1 MIHGTWEPNISF
13 NCSML
18 PFYDNECVIMA
29 KVRAGK
35 FVVESLLAE
44 GVKYLFGIPGGGVA
58 PFFNEFYDFPQIK
71 TILTQHEQGA
81 GFMADGYFRAC
92 GKVAAC
98 AATVGPGGV
107 NLASGLHPAYQ
118 DNQAVLAFTNN
129 VPTDQFGR
137 GGIQDASGWGPRS
150 ISHVGIFKEVTK
162 WSVLVTRPDSIPEV
176 MRRAFRIMLTGR
188 KGPVHIDIAQDVIR
202 SEIEA
207 EVRPPQKY
215 RPMGMIRGDSELT
228 RQAAQLL
235 VKATSPS
242 IMSGGGVMAAGASQE
257 VLELATLLG
266 APVATTAMGK
276 SWFPEDHPLALGVV
290 GLFGQDVANTVF
302 RADRTDVLLAIGSI
316 FHQMTTTGWVRDFGG
331 QKIIQIDIDPTEI
344 GKNYPFDVGIVG
356 DSKAVLQELIEHIRI
371 LQSKL
376 PPAELKELEERKKAR
391 LKDILTLKG
400 EMKYYTE
407 PVSFSDAVPT
417 KPQRAVRELREFLD
431 KNAIVLA
438 DCGNNLAWVERYYQ
452 ALMPRGFIADGG
464 HTAMGFS
471 VAASIGVKLGA
482 PDRQVV
488 DVVGNASFTMLSKE
502 VNTASA
508 YNIPVVWCILND
520 GNLGMIIQGQKFG
533 YGMWE
538 PERYIVTQSYVMDFL
553 KFAEAC
559 HAYGQIVERP
569 TEIKDALKSAFDS
582 GKPSIIDIRIDPDEV
597 PLGALKRF
605 EPLVKQHPELR
616 EKKMPTTTFPI
627 RE

>member
-1 MIHGTWEPNISF
+1 MSKELDSWLTVTLGH
-13 NCSML
+13 
-18 PFYDNECVIMA
+18 
-29 KVRAGK
+29 
-35 FVVESLLAE
+35 AE
-44 GVKYLFGIPGGGVA
+44 
-58 PFFNEFYDFPQIK
+58 
-71 TILTQHEQGA
+71 
-81 GFMADGYFRAC
+81 R
-92 GKVAAC
+92 VAAC

-129 VPTDQFGR
+129 VPTDQFGK

-207 EVRPPQKY
+207 EVRPPQRY
-215 RPMGMIRGDSELT
+215 RPMGVIRGDSELI

-235 VKATSPS
+235 VKAASPS
-242 IMSGGGVMAAGASQE
+242 IMSGGGVMAAGASHE

-276 SWFPEDHPLALGVV
+276 SSFPEDHPLALGVV
-290 GLFGQDVANTVF
+290 GLFGQDVANTIF

-331 QKIIQIDIDPTEI
+331 QKIIQIDTDPTEI

-356 DSKAVLQELIEHIRI
+356 DAKAVLQELIEHVRI

-376 PPAELKELEERKKAR
+376 PPAELRELEERKKAR
-391 LKDILTLKG
+391 LKDILSLKG
-400 EMKYYTE
+400 ELKYYAE

-569 TEIKDALKSAFDS
+569 TEIKDALKGAFDS

-605 EPLVKQHPELR
+605 EPLVKKHPELK
-616 EKKMPTTTFPI
+616 EKKMPTSAFPI

>member
-1 MIHGTWEPNISF
+1 MPK
-13 NCSML
+13 L
-18 PFYDNECVIMA
+18 
-29 KVRAGK
+29 RAGK
-35 FVVESLLAE
+35 FIVEQLLAE
-44 GVKYLFGIPGGGVA
+44 GVEYLFGIPGGGIA
-58 PFFNEFYDFPQIK
+58 PFYNEFYDYSQIK

-92 GKVAAC
+92 GKVATC

-107 NLASGLHPAYQ
+107 NLASGLHPAFQ

-150 ISHVGIFKEVTK
+150 ISHVGFFNNVTK
-162 WSVLVTRPDSIPEV
+162 WSVLVTRPDSVPEV

-202 SEIEA
+202 TEIEA

-215 RPMGMIRGDSELT
+215 RPMGVIRGDTELIK
-228 RQAAQLL
+228 QAAELL
-235 VKATSPS
+235 VKAASPA
-242 IMSGGGVMAAGASQE
+242 IMSGGGVIASGASKE

-276 SWFPEDHPLALGVV
+276 SSFPEDHPLALGVV
-290 GLFGQDVANTVF
+290 GLFGQDVANTIF
-302 RADRTDVLLAIGSI
+302 RGNKTDVLLAIGSI
-316 FHQMTTTGWVRDFGG
+316 FHQMTTTSWVKDFGG

-344 GKNYPFDVGIVG
+344 GKNYPFELGIVG
-356 DSKAVLQELIEHIRI
+356 DAKAVLQELIGQVNALLMR
-371 LQSKL
+371 L
-376 PPAELKELEERKKAR
+376 PPAELKELEERKRTRQKE
-391 LKDILTLKG
+391 ILSLKG
-400 EMKYYTE
+400 ELEYYVE

-417 KPQRAVRELREFLD
+417 KPQRAVRELRKFLAN
-431 KNAIVLA
+431 NAIVLA
-438 DCGNNLAWVERYYQ
+438 DCGNNLAWVEKYYQ
-452 ALMPRGFIADGG
+452 ALIPKGFIADGG

-502 VNTASA
+502 VNTASQ
-508 YNIPVVWCILND
+508 YNIPVVWFILND
-520 GNLGMIIQGQKFG
+520 GNLGMIIQGQKYG

-538 PERYIVTQSYVMDFL
+538 PERYIVTQSYVMDFV

-559 HAYGQIVERP
+559 HAHGQVVERP
-569 TEIKDALKSAFDS
+569 GEIKDALKTAFES
-582 GKPSIIDIRIDPDEV
+582 GKPSILDVRIDPDEV
-597 PLGALKRF
+597 PPGALKRF
-605 EPLVKQHPELR
+605 EPIVKKYPELR
-616 EKKMPTTTFPI
+616 EKRMPSSAFPRI
-627 RE
+627 

>member
-1 MIHGTWEPNISF
+1 M
-13 NCSML
+13 
-18 PFYDNECVIMA
+18 NED
-29 KVRAGK
+29 
-35 FVVESLLAE
+35 
-44 GVKYLFGIPGGGVA
+44 VKYLFGIPGGGIA
-58 PFFNEFYDFPQIK
+58 PFYNEFYDYPQIK

-107 NLASGLHPAYQ
+107 NLASGLHPAFQ

-162 WSVLVTRPDSIPEV
+162 WSVLVTRPDTVPEV

-188 KGPVHIDIAQDVIR
+188 KGPVHIDLAQDVIR
-202 SEIEA
+202 QEIEA

-215 RPMGMIRGDSELT
+215 RPMGMIRGDTELIK
-228 RQAAQLL
+228 QAAQLL
-235 VKATSPS
+235 VKAASPA
-242 IMSGGGVMAAGASQE
+242 IMSGGGVIASGASPE

-266 APVATTAMGK
+266 TPVATTAMGK
-276 SWFPEDHPLALGVV
+276 SSFPEDHPLALGVV
-290 GLFGQDVANTVF
+290 GLFGQDVANKVF
-302 RADRTDVLLAIGSI
+302 RGDKTDVLLAVGSI
-316 FHQMTTTGWVRDFGG
+316 FHQMTTTGWVKDFGG
-331 QKIIQIDIDPTEI
+331 QKIIQIDTDPTEI

-356 DSKAVLQELIEHIRI
+356 DAKVVLQELIEHVKGI
-371 LQSKL
+371 LSRL
-376 PPAELKELEERKKAR
+376 PPAELKELEERKKTR
-391 LKDILTLKG
+391 QKEILTLKG
-400 EMKYYTE
+400 ELEYYAE
-407 PVSFSDAVPT
+407 AVSFSDAVPT
-417 KPQRAVRELREFLD
+417 KPQRAVRELRKFLD
-431 KNAIVLA
+431 KNAIVMA
-438 DCGNNLAWVERYYQ
+438 DCGNNLAWVEKYYQ
-452 ALMPRGFIADGG
+452 VLMPKGFIADGG

-482 PDRQVV
+482 PERQVV

-502 VNTASA
+502 VNTATA

-520 GNLGMIIQGQKFG
+520 MNLGMIIQGQKFG

-538 PERYIVTQSYVMDFL
+538 PERYIVTQSYVMDFV

-559 HAYGQIVERP
+559 HAYGQLVERP

-582 GKPSIIDIRIDPDEV
+582 GRPSIIDIRIDPDEV
-597 PLGALKRF
+597 PPGALKRF
-605 EPLVKQHPELR
+605 EPLVKKHPELK
-616 EKKMPTTTFPI
+616 EKKMPTSTFP
-627 RE
+627 RA

>member
-1 MIHGTWEPNISF
+1 
-13 NCSML
+13 ML
-18 PFYDNECVIMA
+18 PFYNNERVIMA

-129 VPTDQFGR
+129 VPTDQFGK

-215 RPMGMIRGDSELT
+215 RPMGVIRGDSELI

-235 VKATSPS
+235 VKSASPS

-257 VLELATLLG
+257 VLDLATLLG

-276 SWFPEDHPLALGVV
+276 SSIPEDHPLAVGVV

-356 DSKAVLQELIEHIRI
+356 DAKAVLQELIEHIRI
-371 LQSKL
+371 IQSKL
-376 PPAELKELEERKKAR
+376 RPAELKELEERKKAR
-391 LKDILTLKG
+391 LKDILSLKG
-400 EMKYYTE
+400 EMKYYAE

-605 EPLVKQHPELR
+605 EPLVKQHPELK
-616 EKKMPTTTFPI
+616 EKKMPTTAFPI

>member
-1 MIHGTWEPNISF
+1 
-13 NCSML
+13 
-18 PFYDNECVIMA
+18 MA

-44 GVKYLFGIPGGGVA
+44 GVEYLFGIPGGGIA
-58 PFFNEFYDFPQIK
+58 PFYNEFYDFPQIK

-129 VPTDQFGR
+129 VPTDQFGK

-215 RPMGMIRGDSELT
+215 RPMGVIRGDSELI

-235 VKATSPS
+235 FKAASPS
-242 IMSGGGVMAAGASQE
+242 IMSGGGVMAAGASHE

-276 SWFPEDHPLALGVV
+276 SSFPEDHPLALGVV
-290 GLFGQDVANTVF
+290 GLYGQDVANTIF

-331 QKIIQIDIDPTEI
+331 QKIIQIDTDPTEI

-356 DSKAVLQELIEHIRI
+356 DAKAVLQELIEHVRI

-376 PPAELKELEERKKAR
+376 PTAELRELEERKKAR
-391 LKDILTLKG
+391 LKDILSLKG
-400 EMKYYTE
+400 ELKYYTE

-471 VAASIGVKLGA
+471 VPASIGVKLGA

-605 EPLVKQHPELR
+605 EPLVKKHPELK
-616 EKKMPTTTFPI
+616 EKKMPTSAFPI

>member
-1 MIHGTWEPNISF
+1 MGK
-13 NCSML
+13 L
-18 PFYDNECVIMA
+18 RV
-29 KVRAGK
+29 GK
-35 FVVESLLAE
+35 FIVECLMNE
-44 GVKYLFGIPGGGVA
+44 DVKYLFGIPGGGIA
-58 PFFNEFYDFPQIK
+58 PFYNEFYDYPQIK

-107 NLASGLHPAYQ
+107 NLASGLHPAFQ

-162 WSVLVTRPDSIPEV
+162 WSVLVTRPDTVPEV

-188 KGPVHIDIAQDVIR
+188 KGPVHIDLAQDVIR
-202 SEIEA
+202 QEIEA

-215 RPMGMIRGDSELT
+215 RPMGMIRGDTELIK
-228 RQAAQLL
+228 QAAQLL
-235 VKATSPS
+235 VKAASPA
-242 IMSGGGVMAAGASQE
+242 IMSGGGVIASGASPE

-266 APVATTAMGK
+266 TPVATTAMGK
-276 SWFPEDHPLALGVV
+276 SSFPEDHPLALGVV
-290 GLFGQDVANTVF
+290 GLFGQDVANKVF
-302 RADRTDVLLAIGSI
+302 RGDKTDVLLAVGSI
-316 FHQMTTTGWVRDFGG
+316 FHQMTTTGWVKDFGG
-331 QKIIQIDIDPTEI
+331 QKIIQIDTDPTEI

-356 DSKAVLQELIEHIRI
+356 DAKAVLQELIEHVKAI
-371 LQSKL
+371 LSRL
-376 PPAELKELEERKKAR
+376 PPAELKELEERRKTRQKE
-391 LKDILTLKG
+391 ILTLKG
-400 EMKYYTE
+400 ELEYYAE
-407 PVSFSDAVPT
+407 AVSFSDAVPT
-417 KPQRAVRELREFLD
+417 KPQRAVRELRKFLD
-431 KNAIVLA
+431 KNAIVMA
-438 DCGNNLAWVERYYQ
+438 DCGNNLAWVEKYYQ
-452 ALMPRGFIADGG
+452 VLMPKGFIADGG

-482 PDRQVV
+482 PERQVV

-502 VNTASA
+502 VNTATA

-520 GNLGMIIQGQKFG
+520 MNLGMIIQGQKFG

-538 PERYIVTQSYVMDFL
+538 PERYIVTQSYVMDFV

-559 HAYGQIVERP
+559 HAYGQLVERP

-582 GKPSIIDIRIDPDEV
+582 GRPSIIDIRIDPDEV
-597 PLGALKRF
+597 PPGALKRF
-605 EPLVKQHPELR
+605 EPLVKKHPELK
-616 EKKMPTTTFPI
+616 EKKMPTSTFP
-627 RE
+627 RA

>member
-1 MIHGTWEPNISF
+1 MGK
-13 NCSML
+13 L
-18 PFYDNECVIMA
+18 RV
-29 KVRAGK
+29 GK
-35 FVVESLLAE
+35 FIVESLMNE
-44 GVKYLFGIPGGGVA
+44 DVKYLFGIPGGGIA
-58 PFFNEFYDFPQIK
+58 PFYNEFYDYPQIK

-107 NLASGLHPAYQ
+107 NLASGLHPAFQ

-162 WSVLVTRPDSIPEV
+162 WSVLVTRPDTVPEV

-188 KGPVHIDIAQDVIR
+188 KGPVHIDLAQDVIR
-202 SEIEA
+202 QEIEA

-215 RPMGMIRGDSELT
+215 RPMGVIRGDTELIK
-228 RQAAQLL
+228 QAAQLL
-235 VKATSPS
+235 VKAASPA
-242 IMSGGGVMAAGASQE
+242 IMSGGGVIASGASPE
-257 VLELATLLG
+257 VLELAVLLG
-266 APVATTAMGK
+266 TPVATTAMGK
-276 SWFPEDHPLALGVV
+276 SSFPEDHPLALGVV

-302 RADRTDVLLAIGSI
+302 RGDKTDVLLAVGSI
-316 FHQMTTTGWVRDFGG
+316 FHQMTTTGWVKDFGG
-331 QKIIQIDIDPTEI
+331 QKIIQIDTDPTEI

-356 DSKAVLQELIEHIRI
+356 DAKVVLQELIEHVKAI
-371 LQSKL
+371 LSRL
-376 PPAELKELEERKKAR
+376 PPAELKELEERRKTRQKE
-391 LKDILTLKG
+391 ILALKG
-400 EMKYYTE
+400 ELEYYAE
-407 PVSFSDAVPT
+407 AVSFSDAVPT
-417 KPQRAVRELREFLD
+417 KPQRAVRELRKFLD
-431 KNAIVLA
+431 KNAIVMA
-438 DCGNNLAWVERYYQ
+438 DCGNNLAWVEKYYQ
-452 ALMPRGFIADGG
+452 VLMPKGFIADGG

-482 PDRQVV
+482 PERQVV

-502 VNTASA
+502 VNTATA

-520 GNLGMIIQGQKFG
+520 MNLGMIIQGQKFG

-538 PERYIVTQSYVMDFL
+538 PERYIVTQSYVMDFV

-559 HAYGQIVERP
+559 HAYGQLVERP

-582 GKPSIIDIRIDPDEV
+582 GRPSIIDVRIDPDEI
-597 PLGALKRF
+597 PPGALKRF
-605 EPLVKQHPELR
+605 EPLVKKHPELK
-616 EKKMPTTTFPI
+616 EKKMPTSTFP
-627 RE
+627 RA

>member
-1 MIHGTWEPNISF
+1 MGK
-13 NCSML
+13 L
-18 PFYDNECVIMA
+18 RV
-29 KVRAGK
+29 GK
-35 FVVESLLAE
+35 FIVECLMNE
-44 GVKYLFGIPGGGVA
+44 DVKYLFGIPGGGIA
-58 PFFNEFYDFPQIK
+58 PFYNEFYDYPQIK

-107 NLASGLHPAYQ
+107 NLASGLHPAFQ

-162 WSVLVTRPDSIPEV
+162 WSVLVTRPDTVPEV

-188 KGPVHIDIAQDVIR
+188 KGPVHIDLAQDVIR
-202 SEIEA
+202 QEIEA

-215 RPMGMIRGDSELT
+215 RPMGAVRGDTELIK
-228 RQAAQLL
+228 QAAQLL
-235 VKATSPS
+235 VKATSPA
-242 IMSGGGVMAAGASQE
+242 IMSGGGVIASGASPE
-257 VLELATLLG
+257 VFELATLLG
-266 APVATTAMGK
+266 TPVATTAMGK
-276 SWFPEDHPLALGVV
+276 SSFPEDHPLALGVV
-290 GLFGQDVANTVF
+290 GLFGQDVANKVF
-302 RADRTDVLLAIGSI
+302 RGDKTDVLLAVGSI
-316 FHQMTTTGWVRDFGG
+316 FHQMTTTGWVKDFGG
-331 QKIIQIDIDPTEI
+331 QKIIQIDTDPTEI

-356 DSKAVLQELIEHIRI
+356 DAKAVLQELIEHVKAI
-371 LQSKL
+371 LSRL
-376 PPAELKELEERKKAR
+376 PPAELKELEERRKTRQKE
-391 LKDILTLKG
+391 ILTLKG
-400 EMKYYTE
+400 ELEYYAE
-407 PVSFSDAVPT
+407 AVSFSDAVPT
-417 KPQRAVRELREFLD
+417 KPQRAVRELRKFLD
-431 KNAIVLA
+431 KNAIVMA
-438 DCGNNLAWVERYYQ
+438 DCGNNLAWVEKYYQ
-452 ALMPRGFIADGG
+452 VLMPKGFIADGG

-482 PDRQVV
+482 PERQVV

-502 VNTASA
+502 VNTATA

-520 GNLGMIIQGQKFG
+520 MNLGMIIQGQKFG

-538 PERYIVTQSYVMDFL
+538 PERYIVTQSYVMDFV

-559 HAYGQIVERP
+559 HAYGQLVERP

-582 GKPSIIDIRIDPDEV
+582 GRPSIIDIRIDPDEV
-597 PLGALKRF
+597 PPGALKRF
-605 EPLVKQHPELR
+605 EPLVKKHPELK
-616 EKKMPTTTFPI
+616 EKKMPTSTFP
-627 RE
+627 RA

>member
-1 MIHGTWEPNISF
+1 M
-13 NCSML
+13 
-18 PFYDNECVIMA
+18 NED
-29 KVRAGK
+29 
-35 FVVESLLAE
+35 
-44 GVKYLFGIPGGGVA
+44 VKYLFGIPGGGIA
-58 PFFNEFYDFPQIK
+58 PFYNEFYDYPQIK

-107 NLASGLHPAYQ
+107 NLASGLHPAFQ

-162 WSVLVTRPDSIPEV
+162 WSVLVTRPDTVPEV

-188 KGPVHIDIAQDVIR
+188 KGPVHIDLAQDVIR
-202 SEIEA
+202 QEIEA

-215 RPMGMIRGDSELT
+215 RPMGMIRGDTELIK
-228 RQAAQLL
+228 QAAQLL
-235 VKATSPS
+235 VKATSPA
-242 IMSGGGVMAAGASQE
+242 IMSGGGVIASGASPE

-266 APVATTAMGK
+266 TPVATTAMGK
-276 SWFPEDHPLALGVV
+276 SSFPEDHPLALGVV
-290 GLFGQDVANTVF
+290 GLFGQDVANKVF
-302 RADRTDVLLAIGSI
+302 RGDKTDVLLAVGSI
-316 FHQMTTTGWVRDFGG
+316 FHQMTTTGWVKDFGG
-331 QKIIQIDIDPTEI
+331 QKIIQIDTDPTEI

-356 DSKAVLQELIEHIRI
+356 DAKVVLQELIEHVKAI
-371 LQSKL
+371 LSRL
-376 PPAELKELEERKKAR
+376 PPAELKELEERRKTRQKE
-391 LKDILTLKG
+391 ILTLKG
-400 EMKYYTE
+400 ELEYYE
-407 PVSFSDAVPT
+407 EAVSFSDAVPT
-417 KPQRAVRELREFLD
+417 KPQRAVRELRKFLD
-431 KNAIVLA
+431 KNAIVMA
-438 DCGNNLAWVERYYQ
+438 DCGNNLAWVEKYYQ
-452 ALMPRGFIADGG
+452 VLMPKGFIADGG

-482 PDRQVV
+482 PERQVV

-502 VNTASA
+502 VNTATA

-520 GNLGMIIQGQKFG
+520 MNLGMIIQGQKFG

-538 PERYIVTQSYVMDFL
+538 PERYIVTQSYVMDFV

-559 HAYGQIVERP
+559 HAYGQLVERP

-582 GKPSIIDIRIDPDEV
+582 GRPSIIDIRIDPDEV
-597 PLGALKRF
+597 PPGALKRF
-605 EPLVKQHPELR
+605 EPLVKKHPELK
-616 EKKMPTTTFPI
+616 EKKMPTSTFP
-627 RE
+627 RA